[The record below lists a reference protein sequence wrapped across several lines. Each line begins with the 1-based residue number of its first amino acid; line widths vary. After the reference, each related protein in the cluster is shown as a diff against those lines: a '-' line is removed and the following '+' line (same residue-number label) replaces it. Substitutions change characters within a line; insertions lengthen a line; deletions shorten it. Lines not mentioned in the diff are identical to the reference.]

1 MRLFRG
7 LHLYLLR
14 YSVLAMAATP
24 VIFFLLGVIVSLVRP
39 PRARLIDSK

>member
-14 YSVLAMAATP
+14 YSVLAMAATL
-24 VIFFLLGVIVSLVRP
+24 VIFFFCSGYR
-39 PRARLIDSK
+39 

>member
-14 YSVLAMAATP
+14 YSVLAMAATR
-24 VIFFLLGVIVSLVRP
+24 VIFSAWGYR
-39 PRARLIDSK
+39 

>member
-14 YSVLAMAATP
+14 YSVLAMPATP
-24 VIFFLLGVIVSLVRP
+24 VIFFCLGLSLASSDQPVQ
-39 PRARLIDSK
+39 D